1 MKKFFPALNKNKNLI
16 FADNAGGS
24 QIPEQVLNNLNNFLI
39 NSYAQPTGNSI
50 ISKNLLV
57 NLDNINDFVNIL
69 YSNKN
74 GNIIYGGSCTQLVY
88 NLSNSMENFLKTNK
102 GEIILPNF
110 SHESC
115 VSPFERIAKKNK
127 LEIFWWNLEVN
138 SENNSDC
145 ENDCENNLEKYKI
158 NYDTLLEKVNINT
171 SLVVLP
177 HVSNILGNVLDI
189 KYLTNEIKKKNSNTK
204 VLVDGVA
211 YMPHGL
217 IDVTSYNVD
226 FYVSSFY
233 KFCGLRISTLY
244 VKEDSIIYLDN
255 INHYFLNKSENKKLE
270 LGGINFECA
279 SSILGLKEYLLE
291 FARFFNYEDSK
302 NTNKELKFDR
312 KLVEFI
318 YSKTFYYE
326 KVMLN
331 LFNNFI
337 INNKNIEV
345 LECKDEMQK
354 TPLYSIL
361 FKDYDI
367 KNINLILNELGIIT
381 NVGTFYCNRLLDYLN
396 IKNGVLRISLMHY
409 NSFDEVNKIIE
420 TLNYFKKYN
429 INFQFSFDTKYKGF
443 VTENLKNSF
452 YNLEIDNNYSN
463 KRTRGY
469 SLLDIENID
478 SIKII
483 GDLKFYQSSN
493 YNNVNGDILREYKNI
508 NSSILED
515 DCFKYFVNTFL
526 TTINNEFKKNS
537 INDKIKYI
545 QVHQIRVYTES
556 EDEID
561 LVPEGIHKDGYNFI
575 AMCCVTR
582 RNISGAISHIYDE
595 SKTIV
600 HSVQLQE
607 GEMLVLNDHK
617 MFHSVSPIKLNKTSK
632 KVKTGYRDIFVF
644 TTIS

>member
-1 MKKFFPALNKNKNLI
+1 
-16 FADNAGGS
+16 
-24 QIPEQVLNNLNNFLI
+24 
-39 NSYAQPTGNSI
+39 
-50 ISKNLLV
+50 
-57 NLDNINDFVNIL
+57 
-69 YSNKN
+69 
-74 GNIIYGGSCTQLVY
+74 
-88 NLSNSMENFLKTNK
+88 
-102 GEIILPNF
+102 
-110 SHESC
+110 
-115 VSPFERIAKKNK
+115 
-127 LEIFWWNLEVN
+127 
-138 SENNSDC
+138 
-145 ENDCENNLEKYKI
+145 
-158 NYDTLLEKVNINT
+158 
-171 SLVVLP
+171 
-177 HVSNILGNVLDI
+177 
-189 KYLTNEIKKKNSNTK
+189 
-204 VLVDGVA
+204 
-211 YMPHGL
+211 
-217 IDVTSYNVD
+217 
-226 FYVSSFY
+226 
-233 KFCGLRISTLY
+233 
-244 VKEDSIIYLDN
+244 
-255 INHYFLNKSENKKLE
+255 
-270 LGGINFECA
+270 
-279 SSILGLKEYLLE
+279 
-291 FARFFNYEDSK
+291 
-302 NTNKELKFDR
+302 
-312 KLVEFI
+312 
-318 YSKTFYYE
+318 
-326 KVMLN
+326 
-331 LFNNFI
+331 
-337 INNKNIEV
+337 
-345 LECKDEMQK
+345 MQK

-493 YNNVNGDILREYKNI
+493 YNNVNGDILRKYKNI